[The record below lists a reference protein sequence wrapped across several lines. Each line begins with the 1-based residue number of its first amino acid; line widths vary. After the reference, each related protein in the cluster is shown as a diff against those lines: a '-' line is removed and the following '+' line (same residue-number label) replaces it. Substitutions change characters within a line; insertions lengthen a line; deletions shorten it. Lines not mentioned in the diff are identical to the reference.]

1 MEWAVEGRS
10 TMCEGGASKLKT
22 FLLVL
27 LVVALNA
34 FGNLALAWGMRHSSP
49 VGANPLEYLE
59 AMLNPFVDLGI
70 CLLTLWMLTRMALLS
85 WADLSFVLPVTGTG
99 YVLAA
104 IFGHIFLHEKVSVA
118 HWLGIGLVF
127 IGSGMVGSTQHR
139 TGGPDQ

>member
-1 MEWAVEGRS
+1 
-10 TMCEGGASKLKT
+10 MCERISKLKT
-22 FLLVL
+22 FLLVS

-49 VGANPLEYLE
+49 VGGDPLEYLK

-70 CLLTLWMLTRMALLS
+70 CLLSLWMLTRMALLS

-104 IFGHIFLHEKVSVA
+104 IFGHAFLHEKVSLA
-118 HWLGIGLVF
+118 HWVGVLLVF
-127 IGSGMVGSTQHR
+127 VGSGMVGSTKHK
-139 TGGPDQ
+139 TAEPNE